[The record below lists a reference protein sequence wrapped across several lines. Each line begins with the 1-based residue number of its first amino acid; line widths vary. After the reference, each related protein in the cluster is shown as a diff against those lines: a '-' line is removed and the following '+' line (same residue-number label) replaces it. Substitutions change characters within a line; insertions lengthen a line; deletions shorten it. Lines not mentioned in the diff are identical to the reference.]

1 MKYAFYGAII
11 IGILIAIT
19 IFMEYVGYAGI
30 ILAILGILIMI
41 GSAGG
46 KVDKRFKT
54 GRKDNKETN
63 TSGMKTGLYTLCV
76 GVALWYAHYSLTSA

>member
-1 MKYAFYGAII
+1 MVYIGAAGLI
-11 IGILIAIT
+11 IGIIGLLII
-19 IFMEYVGYAGI
+19 
-30 ILAILGILIMI
+30 I

-46 KVDKRFKT
+46 ARDKRFKT

-63 TSGMKTGLYTLCV
+63 TSGMKTGLYILCV